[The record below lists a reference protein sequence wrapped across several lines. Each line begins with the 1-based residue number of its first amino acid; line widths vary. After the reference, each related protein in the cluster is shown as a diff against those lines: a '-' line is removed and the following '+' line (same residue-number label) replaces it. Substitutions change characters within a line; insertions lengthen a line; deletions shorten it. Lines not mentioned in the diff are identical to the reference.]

1 VCSLWRDPADP
12 GHEILTTTIITCDAN
27 AVMAPVHHRM
37 PVIVEH
43 EDIDEWLD
51 EGTPLLLRPAA
62 DGVLTVAEVSTRV
75 NDARNEGPD
84 LLTVSEPPPQLF

>member
-1 VCSLWRDPADP
+1 
-12 GHEILTTTIITCDAN
+12 
-27 AVMAPVHHRM
+27 M
-37 PVIVEH
+37 PVIVERD
-43 EDIDEWLD
+43 DIDEWLD